1 MWRREEFLR
10 VCDGLVSVLL
20 ALRKRPLIRLVCKGW
35 LYSHEHCTSSYDP
48 SSGTTNTV
56 AMLQCSVAK
65 MHDLFSGITQTMQY
79 IGSPYGQIQG
89 EGRVTVMRDEEGQ
102 EVMEEGG
109 NERSFEGMC

>member
-1 MWRREEFLR
+1 
-10 VCDGLVSVLL
+10 
-20 ALRKRPLIRLVCKGW
+20 
-35 LYSHEHCTSSYDP
+35 
-48 SSGTTNTV
+48 
-56 AMLQCSVAK
+56 